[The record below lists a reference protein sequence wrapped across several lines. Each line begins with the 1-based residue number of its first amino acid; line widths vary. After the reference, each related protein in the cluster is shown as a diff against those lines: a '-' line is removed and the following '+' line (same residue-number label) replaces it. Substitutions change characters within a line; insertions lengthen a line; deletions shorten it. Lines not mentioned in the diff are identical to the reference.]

1 MAMPVGST
9 RMVNVVGELP
19 AQNGRGVVQIPISR
33 EFREWLLALW
43 RRVGGDGDDVADAS
57 SMASTAVNLIPG
69 LMARIATLEERIE
82 SLEQARLQTRV
93 YVQND
98 TPVYAPRLP

>member
-9 RMVNVVGELP
+9 RMVNVVGQVP
-19 AQNGRGVVQIPISR
+19 SADGRSTIQVPISR

-57 SMASTAVNLIPG
+57 SMASTAVNIIPG
-69 LMARIATLEERIE
+69 LMARIATLEERIAA
-82 SLEQARLQTRV
+82 LEQARTQTRV
-93 YVQND
+93 HVQHD